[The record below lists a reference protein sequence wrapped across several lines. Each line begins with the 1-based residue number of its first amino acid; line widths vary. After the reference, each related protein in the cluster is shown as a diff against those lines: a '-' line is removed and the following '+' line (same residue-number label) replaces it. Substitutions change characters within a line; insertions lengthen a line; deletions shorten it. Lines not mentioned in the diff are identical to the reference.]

1 MIQSF
6 FEACGIITTNL
17 GLVRNNNFLK
27 RIMTNVEVD
36 SDWTDDDMFKDL
48 FEN

>member
-6 FEACGIITTNL
+6 FEACGIITTNP

-36 SDWTDDDMFKDL
+36 SD
-48 FEN
+48 